1 MNADLLDAPAIPG
14 AGLAGTVNRAA
25 LQRAI
30 ASVAPAAAAK
40 SSLVVLGAVHLRA
53 TDGRLQA
60 TATNLDTWIRASMDA
75 QVSGEGEI
83 AIPAPLLRDCVDRMP
98 GEAVTIRDTAR
109 RTTLKS
115 GTARATLNGYAADEY
130 PVMPTVIY
138 GEARLPWPVLSA
150 AMKRVLWSASS
161 EAARPILNGLSW
173 RSAKGVTKLCAT
185 SGHALALATLP
196 IETPI
201 ADAIIP
207 ATTLALALKL
217 FQGEQEVEV
226 GWGGAHEGHVNY
238 IGFRSDDAEILIRL
252 IDGPF
257 PEYEQVIPS
266 GGQPRSAR
274 VSVAALS
281 GAARRVSV
289 CASIASRRISLTFE
303 GDACKVAASA
313 SDVGSAF
320 DAIAAS
326 GWEGDALEIGFSRDY
341 LLAVLANAASD
352 DVDLAIRSE
361 RGAGVFTPAT
371 PSPDF
376 TWLGLVMP
384 LRLIA

>member
-14 AGLAGTVNRAA
+14 AGLAGTVNRVA

-30 ASVAPAAAAK
+30 ASVAPASAAK

-53 TDGRLQA
+53 RDGRLQA
-60 TATNLDTWIRASMDA
+60 TATNLDTWIRASVDA
-75 QVSGEGEI
+75 QISGEGEI

-98 GEAVTIRDTAR
+98 GEEVTIRDTAR

-130 PVMPTVIY
+130 PVMPTVTY
-138 GEARLPWPVLSA
+138 GDARLPWPVLSA
-150 AMKRVLWSASS
+150 AMKRVLWAASRES
-161 EAARPILNGLSW
+161 SRPILNGLSW
-173 RSAKGVTKLCAT
+173 RSAKGATKLCAT
-185 SGHALALATLP
+185 SGHALALAMLP

-238 IGFRSDDAEILIRL
+238 IGLRSDDAEILIRL

-257 PEYEQVIPS
+257 PEYEQVIPR
-266 GGQPRSAR
+266 GGEPRTAR
-274 VSVAALS
+274 VAVAALS
-281 GAARRVSV
+281 SAVRRVSV
-289 CASIASRRISLTFE
+289 VASVATRRVALTFE
-303 GDACKVAASA
+303 AGSCRVAASA
-313 SDVGSAF
+313 SEVGSAF
-320 DAIAAS
+320 DTVPS
-326 GWEGDALEIGFSRDY
+326 PGWEGDAFEIGFNRDY
-341 LLAVLANAASD
+341 LLDAMTHAESDEVELAMRSD
-352 DVDLAIRSE
+352 
-361 RGAGVFTPAT
+361 RGAGIFTPVT

-376 TWLGLVMP
+376 DWLGLVMP
-384 LRLIA
+384 VRLIA